1 MTIQS
6 SLLSI
11 SELGKFANISK
22 QTLRNKLHSNGYLTE
37 DNKVGN
43 TYKLTIEDAS
53 KFIAIN
59 YPILYNDF
67 VNRYSDGK
75 RNESIMFQIPKGKGV
90 ISAQKQRSGK
100 TYYYIKDLP
109 LYMDDKGSIVKYRST
124 GFTSK
129 SDAEAARIQLISD
142 RDNGLYKFHY
152 LEVKHSESKNKN
164 DSTNQSYY
172 DFCVNYFQKAKYA
185 EATRKLYL
193 DITENR
199 IKPDFKDIAI
209 SDLRKGLLQQFVDK
223 YDRNIRKTFT
233 VLSLTLKKLYS
244 LDLIPTNYYKAL
256 IKPECISA
264 KRPKVALTIEETKE
278 FLNYYKGHHLEHC
291 IRLLF
296 QCGIR
301 IGELLAL
308 QWDEIEFIDEC
319 KAKIHINTSWGE
331 TKKGMARK
339 EPKTAS
345 SKRVIPINDS
355 YTITILKKAKMASK
369 GKLWVAENK
378 TGLRPLDKHNFTKR
392 YFTKVGKIL
401 GFTKHISSH
410 VARHTFISHM
420 VQKNVPYTEI
430 AKLAGHENTTMI
442 INVYAHAIQK
452 ESEVYDYV
460 TNLFN

>member
-11 SELGKFANISK
+11 SELGKFSNISK
-22 QTLRNKLHSNGYLTE
+22 QTLRNKLHSNGYLTG

-43 TYKLTIEDAS
+43 TYKLTIEDAG

-109 LYMDDKGSIVKYRST
+109 LYMDDKGLVVKYRSK

-129 SDAEAARIQLISD
+129 TDADAARNRLISD
-142 RDNGLYKFHY
+142 RDNGLYKYHY
-152 LEVKHSESKNKN
+152 LEVKYIESSNKN

-172 DFCVNYFQKAKYA
+172 DFCINYFQKANYA
-185 EATRKLYL
+185 EATRELYL

-199 IKPDFKDIAI
+199 IKPFFKDIAI
-209 SDLRKGLLQQFVDK
+209 SDLTKGLLQQFVDQ
-223 YDRNIRKTFT
+223 YNTNIRKTFI

-244 LDLIPTNYYKAL
+244 LDLIPTNYYETL
-256 IKPECISA
+256 IKPQSIS
-264 KRPKVALTIEETKE
+264 PKHPKDALTIEETKE
-278 FLNYYKGHHLEHC
+278 FLAYYKGHHLEHC

-296 QCGIR
+296 QCGLR

-308 QWDEIEFIDEC
+308 QWDEIEFIDDC
-319 KAKIHINTSWGE
+319 KAKIHINTSWGK
-331 TKKGMARK
+331 TTKGMARK

-345 SKRVIPINDS
+345 SKRIIPVNDS
-355 YTITILKKAKMASK
+355 YTITILKRARTASK
-369 GKLWVAENK
+369 GNLWVAENE

-401 GFTKHISSH
+401 GFTKHLSSH

-420 VQKNVPYTEI
+420 VQNNVPYTEI
-430 AKLAGHENTTMI
+430 AKLAGHDSTAMI
-442 INVYAHAIQK
+442 INVYAHAVQK
-452 ESEVYDYV
+452 ESEVYNYV
-460 TNLFN
+460 SNLFN